1 MALDPTLVGRTFAT
15 SAPYTVS
22 REKIAEFASAI
33 GAESPES
40 PDETAT
46 APLTFPIVVAFR
58 AMEQLLA
65 DPSVGIQ
72 LRNVVHGAQG
82 FEQVRPLRAGDDVRA
97 TLTVDSVRS
106 AAGADLI
113 STRTELTTIDGEL
126 VGTASATLVHRASA
140 S

>member
-22 REKIAEFASAI
+22 REKIEEFSSAI
-33 GAESPES
+33 GSDS
-40 PDETAT
+40 SDDVAT

-126 VGTASATLVHRASA
+126 VGTASATLVYRASA